1 MKRFYF
7 LILLLLLVV
16 VAQAATRLHRAEPN
30 EQTRT
35 EQELRQLEREWDT
48 AIVRKDMAK
57 LERILG
63 PDFVYIDSVG
73 GVNPRAA
80 LLEGI
85 KKSEAVIEPFET
97 EDVSVRIYGDT
108 AVLTGRFTQKAT
120 YKGQIFSGQFRYTDV
135 YVKRGSSWQAVS
147 AHVSRIPDKKD

>member
-7 LILLLLLVV
+7 LMLLFSLVV
-16 VAQAATRLHRAEPN
+16 VAQAATRLRRAEPN
-30 EQTRT
+30 EQTRA
-35 EQELRQLEREWDT
+35 EQKLRELEREWDA
-48 AIVRKDMAK
+48 AIVRKDVAT
-57 LERILG
+57 LERILS

-85 KKSEAVIEPFET
+85 KNSEAVMEPFET

-108 AVLTGRFTQKAT
+108 AVLTGRFTQKAS
-120 YKGQIFSGQFRYTDV
+120 YKGKIFSGQFRYTDV

-147 AHVSRIPDKKD
+147 AHASRIPDKKD